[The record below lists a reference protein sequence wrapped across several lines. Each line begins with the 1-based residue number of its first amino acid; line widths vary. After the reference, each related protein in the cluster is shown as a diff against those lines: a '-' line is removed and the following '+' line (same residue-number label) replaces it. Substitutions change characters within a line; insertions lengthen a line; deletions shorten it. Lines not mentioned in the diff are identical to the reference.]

1 MLLWK
6 CALLGEEARWNEQ
19 SKWMWEKPEDLSS
32 TCIGMYHLDD
42 LGRVLMKEMD
52 EVILESIDVAYV
64 GNKPITG
71 DARRIV
77 ITI

>member
-1 MLLWK
+1 MDL
-6 CALLGEEARWNEQ
+6 
-19 SKWMWEKPEDLSS
+19 EKPEDLS
-32 TCIGMYHLDD
+32 TCISMYHLED